1 MATTNLLQNIYF
13 LSQSEYNTLYSEGK
27 VTSTNYGTIT
37 YSDADLYLVAD
48 EYDTT
53 PTSGSTNLVTSN
65 GVYQAIKTV
74 ESTAASA
81 ASAVSAAL
89 IATDKATEAANAA
102 ASSANTA
109 TEVANAAT
117 EAANA
122 AASSANAATT
132 EAAAY
137 ASQAS
142 SSASQASSSAS
153 SAKTYATN
161 ASSSATAA
169 ESSASNAANS
179 AVLAKNYVDSISA
192 GTLTIQVGGNTKAS
206 VPSTKTATVNITA
219 ADLGLTNAMHFLGT
233 TTTVLTDGSKT
244 NPITISSA
252 SVTAVSGD
260 VVLYGSQEYIF
271 NGSTWELFGDEGSY
285 ALNSITITGSGALGG
300 GGNLTGN
307 RTITHNTTTRSNS
320 TNAVSPAVGGTFTA
334 IDSVTSDSY
343 GHITGV
349 NTKTVTIPNDTS
361 KLSLSG
367 GTMFSGSTITWADPG
382 LSNITTDSAT
392 YCGGFQWSG
401 KTDGVKVF
409 AECPTETD
417 QQYLVIQLTDDNSN
431 KTSFRNA
438 AGIETAS
445 ITANGVITGS
455 KLVTSG
461 GTSSQYVMGDGSL
474 TTVGP
479 IGPTGPTG
487 LAGSTGPTGPTGPT
501 GLAGPTGPAGSTG
514 PTGPAGSTGPTGPT
528 GSTGPIGPTG
538 PTGPTGSVQVNTF
551 TSTSSG
557 SFLAGVSVSNNI
569 ATFSNCSNYNGKLNG
584 YTTSNL
590 LYNTDLTITSSTNIV
605 ICDGTNLKMSNIVPL
620 ASFIGSIMTPSWTN
634 IYVSTGTGTVV
645 SAISGTQITN
655 TSDPSVNS
663 ITCDNRCTANN
674 FYATSDRR
682 LKQNITKAD
691 NIDNLIDKIEVDK
704 FQFKTSPEI
713 TQIGTIAQDLEDIIP
728 EEYHDCFINTDTK
741 GNLSINENKLIYL
754 CINEIQ
760 KLKKEVEELQNSII

>member
-74 ESTAASA
+74 ESTAAAA
-81 ASAVSAAL
+81 ASAALTAA
-89 IATDKATEAANAA
+89 DKAEAATFAA
-102 ASSANTA
+102 NTAVSSANT
-109 TEVANAAT
+109 AT

-132 EAAAY
+132 KAAAYADQAVSSASQAAAY

-334 IDSVTSDSY
+334 IDGVTSDSY
-343 GHITGV
+343 GHIIGV

-367 GTMFSGSTITWADPG
+367 GTMSKGSTIT
-382 LSNITTDSAT
+382 
-392 YCGGFQWSG
+392 
-401 KTDGVKVF
+401 
-409 AECPTETD
+409 
-417 QQYLVIQLTDDNSN
+417 
-431 KTSFRNA
+431 
-438 AGIETAS
+438 
-445 ITANGVITGS
+445 
-455 KLVTSG
+455 
-461 GTSSQYVMGDGSL
+461 
-474 TTVGP
+474 
-479 IGPTGPTG
+479 
-487 LAGSTGPTGPTGPT
+487 
-501 GLAGPTGPAGSTG
+501 
-514 PTGPAGSTGPTGPT
+514 
-528 GSTGPIGPTG
+528 
-538 PTGPTGSVQVNTF
+538 
-551 TSTSSG
+551 
-557 SFLAGVSVSNNI
+557 
-569 ATFSNCSNYNGKLNG
+569 
-584 YTTSNL
+584 
-590 LYNTDLTITSSTNIV
+590 
-605 ICDGTNLKMSNIVPL
+605 
-620 ASFIGSIMTPSWTN
+620 
-634 IYVSTGTGTVV
+634 
-645 SAISGTQITN
+645 
-655 TSDPSVNS
+655 
-663 ITCDNRCTANN
+663 
-674 FYATSDRR
+674 
-682 LKQNITKAD
+682 
-691 NIDNLIDKIEVDK
+691 
-704 FQFKTSPEI
+704 
-713 TQIGTIAQDLEDIIP
+713 
-728 EEYHDCFINTDTK
+728 
-741 GNLSINENKLIYL
+741 
-754 CINEIQ
+754 
-760 KLKKEVEELQNSII
+760 

>member
-137 ASQAS
+137 ASQASSSASQASSSASQAAAYASQASSSASQAS

-367 GTMFSGSTITWADPG
+367 GTMFSGSTIT
-382 LSNITTDSAT
+382 
-392 YCGGFQWSG
+392 
-401 KTDGVKVF
+401 
-409 AECPTETD
+409 
-417 QQYLVIQLTDDNSN
+417 
-431 KTSFRNA
+431 
-438 AGIETAS
+438 
-445 ITANGVITGS
+445 
-455 KLVTSG
+455 
-461 GTSSQYVMGDGSL
+461 
-474 TTVGP
+474 
-479 IGPTGPTG
+479 
-487 LAGSTGPTGPTGPT
+487 
-501 GLAGPTGPAGSTG
+501 
-514 PTGPAGSTGPTGPT
+514 
-528 GSTGPIGPTG
+528 
-538 PTGPTGSVQVNTF
+538 
-551 TSTSSG
+551 
-557 SFLAGVSVSNNI
+557 
-569 ATFSNCSNYNGKLNG
+569 
-584 YTTSNL
+584 
-590 LYNTDLTITSSTNIV
+590 
-605 ICDGTNLKMSNIVPL
+605 
-620 ASFIGSIMTPSWTN
+620 
-634 IYVSTGTGTVV
+634 
-645 SAISGTQITN
+645 
-655 TSDPSVNS
+655 
-663 ITCDNRCTANN
+663 
-674 FYATSDRR
+674 
-682 LKQNITKAD
+682 
-691 NIDNLIDKIEVDK
+691 
-704 FQFKTSPEI
+704 
-713 TQIGTIAQDLEDIIP
+713 
-728 EEYHDCFINTDTK
+728 
-741 GNLSINENKLIYL
+741 
-754 CINEIQ
+754 
-760 KLKKEVEELQNSII
+760 

>member
-1 MATTNLLQNIYF
+1 MATTSLLQNIYF

-74 ESTAASA
+74 ESTAAAA
-81 ASAVSAAL
+81 ASAALTAA
-89 IATDKATEAANAA
+89 DKAEAATFAA
-102 ASSANTA
+102 NTAVSSANTA
-109 TEVANAAT
+109 TEAANTAT
-117 EAANA
+117 EAANTA
-122 AASSANAATT
+122 ALSANAATT
-132 EAAAY
+132 KAAAY
-137 ASQAS
+137 ADQAV
-142 SSASQASSSAS
+142 SSAS

-169 ESSASNAANS
+169 ASSANNAANS
-179 AVLAKNYVDSISA
+179 AALVKNYADSISA

-260 VVLYGSQEYIF
+260 VVLYGSQEYVF
-271 NGSTWELFGDEGSY
+271 NGSAWELFGDEGSY
-285 ALNSITITGSGALGG
+285 ALNSVTITGSGALGG

-307 RTITHNTTTRSNS
+307 RTITHNAITRSDS
-320 TNAVSPAVGGTFTA
+320 TSAASPAVGGTFTA
-334 IDSVTSDSY
+334 IDGVTSDSY

-349 NTKTVTIPNDTS
+349 NTKTVTIPYDTS
-361 KLSLSG
+361 KLPLSG
-367 GTMFSGSTITWADPG
+367 GTMAKGSTITWADAG
-382 LSNITTDSAT
+382 LGTTTTDSAT

-409 AECPTETD
+409 AECPTEAD

-438 AGIETAS
+438 AGTETAS

-487 LAGSTGPTGPTGPT
+487 PTGSTGPIGLAGSTGPTGP
-501 GLAGPTGPAGSTG
+501 
-514 PTGPAGSTGPTGPT
+514 
-528 GSTGPIGPTG
+528 TGPIGPTG
-538 PTGPTGSVQVNTF
+538 PTGPTGSVQVATF

-557 SFLAGVSVSNNI
+557 SFLASVSVSNNI
-569 ATFSNCSNYNGKLNG
+569 ATFYNCSNYNGSLNG

-590 LYNTDLTITSSTNIV
+590 LYNTSLTITSSTNIV

-620 ASFIGSIMTPSWTN
+620 ASFIGSIITPSWTN
-634 IYVSTGTGTVV
+634 TYVSTGTGTVV

-663 ITCDNRCTANN
+663 ITCDNRCTASN

-760 KLKKEVEELQNSII
+760 KLKKEVKELKSSII